1 MIPVRII
8 AKIKKGINLIL
19 SAIVPL
25 TIDIAVAQNT
35 IWKNQSDIFE

>member
-1 MIPVRII
+1 MIPVKNT
-8 AKIKKGINLIL
+8 AKIKKGTNLIL
-19 SAIVPL
+19 SATVPL